1 MDVATKKYTLPE
13 LKVGMQVRK
22 SQLSEIVDV
31 YIVLTDVKSV
41 NNDLD
46 GKIGFIGKEITEE
59 MTKLRNPQIPITCI
73 YNNSTEIGDD
83 VTYDE

>member
-59 MTKLRNPQIPITCI
+59 ITKLRNPKIPITCI